1 MQLFF
6 MQACFTQTCDI
17 AKARS
22 MRFLSR
28 LFAATVVSMSVFSA
42 HGATWPDHPVKWIV
56 PFSPG
61 GANDLV
67 ARAAAEAVSKRIGQ
81 PIIIENKPGAGAILG
96 ADYVAKSKPDGYT
109 FLVGAA
115 GVVTNSALR
124 DKMPYDDSDLIPV
137 SMIAVSPSVIVVHPS
152 APFNTLK
159 ELVEYA
165 KKQGPDGANFATA
178 GSGSTPHFVIEMLKD
193 ASGANFT
200 AIPYKSGQE
209 SVTAVLGNQVTVTS
223 ESSVVVLP
231 HIKAGKLKALG
242 ATSEKRLTAYPAIPT
257 TAEAGFAGVRIGH
270 WAGLFAPKGTSSG
283 IVERMHA
290 EMQASLNSKELQDR
304 FIPTGIEPAPG
315 TLASYVAF
323 IASER
328 DRLGKIARKAGMRS
342 DH

>member
-1 MQLFF
+1 MK
-6 MQACFTQTCDI
+6 TPI
-17 AKARS
+17 AKFFNVTLA
-22 MRFLSR
+22 
-28 LFAATVVSMSVFSA
+28 FAALTFGVSAA
-42 HGATWPDHPVKWIV
+42 HAATWPDHAVKWIV

-67 ARAAAEAVSKRIGQ
+67 ARAAAEAVSKRLGQ

-115 GVVTNSALR
+115 GVVINSALR
-124 DKMPYDDSDLIPV
+124 DKMPYDDTDLTPV
-137 SMIAVSPSVIVVHPS
+137 AMIAVSPSVIVVHPS
-152 APFNTLK
+152 APFNNLK

-165 KKQGPDGANFATA
+165 KRQGKDGANFATA

-200 AIPYKSGQE
+200 PIPYKSGQE

-242 ATSEKRLTAYPAIPT
+242 ATSEARLTAYAAIPT
-257 TAEAGFAGVRIGH
+257 TAEEGFPSVRIGH
-270 WAGLFAPKGTSSG
+270 WAGLFAPKGTPTAV
-283 IVERMHA
+283 IERMHA
-290 EMQASLNSKELQDR
+290 EVQQALKSRELQER

-328 DRLGKIARKAGMRS
+328 ERLGKIARKAGMKS
-342 DH
+342 EH